1 MKSFVTFAG
10 LAFASFAAAGPCRPR
25 TTTTAAAVSSTEVP
39 SSTGT
44 ETAAGST
51 STDYSVPVVSESST
65 LATVIVS
72 ETSATETS
80 AAETGTTTA
89 ETSAAGTTTAE
100 TSVADTTTAA
110 TTTAEGTTT
119 AAETTTAEGTTT
131 TAEETS
137 TAEGTTTTAEETT
150 TTAEAT
156 TTEAETTTAE
166 ETTTTAE
173 ATTTEAETTTDAAT
187 TTTTT
192 AEPTAD
198 QSCDNAGLEYAIY
211 THEFYNSDPP
221 HFSSFNPSFFHTAT
235 PTYKGE
241 TTRIGIAPGTHS
253 DTVFAIYDGSPEQ
266 LWQYKAV
273 NHRAYLYAPESGD
286 YVVTIPNSDEITL
299 IWFGDKALQGWTR
312 ANADLEQDYPGGT
325 SKTFTIHLE
334 AGTYTPFRLLWA
346 NAQGDLNFIAEV
358 QAPDGKVIVNGDGS
372 DNKYFVRFA
381 CDESTTPFPEFGYGG

>member
-10 LAFASFAAAGPCRPR
+10 LAFASFAAAGPCKPR

-44 ETAAGST
+44 ETAAVST

-100 TSVADTTTAA
+100 TSAADTTTAA

-119 AAETTTAEGTTT
+119 A
-131 TAEETS
+131 
-137 TAEGTTTTAEETT
+137 
-150 TTAEAT
+150 
-156 TTEAETTTAE
+156 
-166 ETTTTAE
+166 AE

-211 THEFYNSDPP
+211 QHSFHNDNPP
-221 HFSSFNPSFFHTAT
+221 DFSSFDVDFFHTAT
-235 PTYKGE
+235 PTHEGE
-241 TTRIGIAPGTHS
+241 TTRIGITPGTHS
-253 DTVFAIYDGSPEQ
+253 DTVFAIYDDSPEQ

-299 IWFGDKALQGWTR
+299 IWFGDNALSGWTR
-312 ANADLEQDYPGGT
+312 ENANLEQDYPGGT
-325 SKTFTIHLE
+325 SKSYTIHLE

-358 QAPDGKVIVNGDGS
+358 QAPDGTVIVNGDGS

-381 CDESTTPFPEFGYGG
+381 CDESTTPFPDFGYGG

>member
-10 LAFASFAAAGPCRPR
+10 LAFASFAAAGPCKPR

-44 ETAAGST
+44 ETAAVST

-80 AAETGTTTA
+80 AAETGTTTV

-100 TSVADTTTAA
+100 TSAADTTTTAA
-110 TTTAEGTTT
+110 DTTT

-131 TAEETS
+131 TAE
-137 TAEGTTTTAEETT
+137 
-150 TTAEAT
+150 AT
-156 TTEAETTTAE
+156 TTE
-166 ETTTTAE
+166 
-173 ATTTEAETTTDAAT
+173 AAT

-211 THEFYNSDPP
+211 KHTFYNTDPP
-221 HFSSFNPSFFHTAT
+221 HFSSFDVDFFHTAT
-235 PTYKGE
+235 PTYEGE

-273 NHRAYLYAPESGD
+273 NHRAYLYAPESGN

-299 IWFGDKALQGWTR
+299 IWFGDKALSGWTR

-325 SKTFTIHLE
+325 SKTFTVHLE

-358 QAPDGKVIVNGDGS
+358 QAPDGTVIVNGDGS

-381 CDESTTPFPEFGYGG
+381 CDHSTTPFPQFGYGG

>member
-25 TTTTAAAVSSTEVP
+25 TTTTAAAVSSTEVA

-44 ETAAGST
+44 ETAAVST

-80 AAETGTTTA
+80 AGETGTTTA

-100 TSVADTTTAA
+100 TSAADTTTA
-110 TTTAEGTTT
+110 EG
-119 AAETTTAEGTTT
+119 
-131 TAEETS
+131 
-137 TAEGTTTTAEETT
+137 T

-156 TTEAETTTAE
+156 TTEAETTTE
-166 ETTTTAE
+166 
-173 ATTTEAETTTDAAT
+173 AAT
-187 TTTTT
+187 ATTTT

-211 THEFYNSDPP
+211 KHTFYNSDPP
-221 HFSSFNPSFFHTAT
+221 HFSSFDPSFFHTAT
-235 PTYKGE
+235 PTFQGE
-241 TTRIGIAPGTHS
+241 TTRIGITPGTHS
-253 DTVFAIYDGSPEQ
+253 DTVFAIYDDSPEQ

-273 NHRAYLYAPESGD
+273 DHRAYLYAPESGD

-299 IWFGDKALQGWTR
+299 IWFGDKALEGWTR

-325 SKTFTIHLE
+325 SKTFTIHLQ

-358 QAPDGKVIVNGDGS
+358 QAPDGTVIVNGDGS

-381 CDESTTPFPEFGYGG
+381 CDESTTPFPVFGYGG

>member
-25 TTTTAAAVSSTEVP
+25 TTTTPAAVSSTEVP

-51 STDYSVPVVSESST
+51 STGYSVPVVSESST

-89 ETSAAGTTTAE
+89 ETSAA
-100 TSVADTTTAA
+100 DTTTAA
-110 TTTAEGTTT
+110 TTTVEGTTT
-119 AAETTTAEGTTT
+119 AADTTT

-137 TAEGTTTTAEETT
+137 TAEGT
-150 TTAEAT
+150 
-156 TTEAETTTAE
+156 TTTAE

-273 NHRAYLYAPESGD
+273 DHRAYLYAPESGD

-325 SKTFTIHLE
+325 SKTFTVHLE

>member
-10 LAFASFAAAGPCRPR
+10 LAFASFAAAGPCKPR

-44 ETAAGST
+44 ETAAVST

-100 TSVADTTTAA
+100 TSAADTTTTAA
-110 TTTAEGTTT
+110 TTT

-131 TAEETS
+131 TAEET
-137 TAEGTTTTAEETT
+137 
-150 TTAEAT
+150 
-156 TTEAETTTAE
+156 TTTAE

-211 THEFYNSDPP
+211 RHSFHNNNPP
-221 HFSSFNPSFFHTAT
+221 DFSSFDVDFFHTAT
-235 PTYKGE
+235 PTHEGE
-241 TTRIGIAPGTHS
+241 TTRIGITPGTHS
-253 DTVFAIYDGSPEQ
+253 DTVFAIYDDSPEQ
-266 LWQYKAV
+266 LWQYRAV

-299 IWFGDKALQGWTR
+299 IWFGDNALSGWTR
-312 ANADLEQDYPGGT
+312 ENANLEQDYPGGT
-325 SKTFTIHLE
+325 SKSYTIHLE

-358 QAPDGKVIVNGDGS
+358 QAPDGTVIVNGDGS